1 MTFLNHSERDT
12 QRFFDVCMLDSF
24 ISNRGKG
31 LCQLICL
38 ATVAAL
44 IGSYSVARA
53 ETWRGLTVAPESR
66 CSPYNS
72 NDYRYSS
79 SVEGHTIANMNG
91 KIYSPYT
98 GRCFSSASETDI
110 EHIIARSEAHD
121 SGLCAADNSVRH
133 RFSNDLLNITLA
145 SPQLNRGSKSDKDAS
160 QWMPMMN
167 RCWFA
172 NQVVRVRR
180 KYNLTIDRLEA
191 VALERILSQCS
202 STVMVDQAC
211 SSSTTSS
218 PIQPSSAGNAT
229 PLELWD
235 DNKNGRITCSEA
247 RAHGIT
253 PVQRGHPAYQYMRD
267 GDGDGVVCE

>member
-1 MTFLNHSERDT
+1 
-12 QRFFDVCMLDSF
+12 
-24 ISNRGKG
+24 
-31 LCQLICL
+31 
-38 ATVAAL
+38 
-44 IGSYSVARA
+44 
-53 ETWRGLTVAPESR
+53 
-66 CSPYNS
+66 
-72 NDYRYSS
+72 
-79 SVEGHTIANMNG
+79 
-91 KIYSPYT
+91 
-98 GRCFSSASETDI
+98 
-110 EHIIARSEAHD
+110 
-121 SGLCAADNSVRH
+121 
-133 RFSNDLLNITLA
+133 
-145 SPQLNRGSKSDKDAS
+145 
-160 QWMPMMN
+160 MMN

-191 VALERILSQCS
+191 AALERVLSQCS
-202 STVMVDQAC
+202 STVMVDQTC

-247 RAHGIT
+247 RAHGIA